1 MVVTLD
7 QLIEFYTVC
16 EDISICADGYLKELR
31 DNNYRIKYLGLYGW
45 YVENDLVLGFKS
57 FGEIARFPLFKK
69 VIHGWRRIP
78 KDTTLQYRLVCQ
90 YADIM
95 SAKIRHTLKYIENHW
110 SAVSKLMREGETVDN
125 IGAVAEDALYILD
138 EIVAPFEY
146 TVIGLVETGKKNGP
160 HDVFDVYTQNGKYS
174 HTIDSGSEEYL
185 EMVWETDNLWAAR
198 VYAIGEYTP
207 GDPVQLC

>member
-7 QLIEFYTVC
+7 QIIEFYDIC
-16 EDISICADGYLKELR
+16 EQITFGAEGYLKELR
-31 DNNYRIKYLGLYGW
+31 DNNYRVKYLGLHGW
-45 YVENDLVLGFKS
+45 YVENDLILGFKV
-57 FGEIARFPLFKK
+57 FGQVARFPLFKK
-69 VIHGWRRIP
+69 VVHGWRRIP
-78 KDTTLQYRLVCQ
+78 KDPSMQYKLVCQ

-110 SAVSKLMREGETVDN
+110 SAVSKLMRKGETIDN

-160 HDVFDVYTQNGKYS
+160 HDVFDVYTQDGRYS
-174 HTIDSGSEEYL
+174 HTIDSGSEEYD
-185 EMVWETDNLWAAR
+185 EMVWETDNRWAAR